1 MKISIK
7 NIFKDLVK
15 KLARTKLDELEVAW
29 GEMDARTKEKAFRQ
43 VNIDPNKTLGY
54 RTMSLKQMPMNV
66 VNKISAW
73 ICSEF
78 FAPGHAFYRHEP
90 RITRSAID
98 LDKCWNDMDSRL
110 RVKVLMAVD
119 VPLPEIAGY
128 TGIKLKNIPQPV
140 SNKIINWIKSEHLAI
155 TKKSFLTVDQAYEK
169 VKVLQRGRIL
179 SQESYDII
187 VNQLK
192 ETDIYPFTTKLVS
205 VGIRVASKQEDK
217 SKSMFKHFW
226 RNNE

>member
-90 RITRSAID
+90 RITRSA
-98 LDKCWNDMDSRL
+98 S
-110 RVKVLMAVD
+110 
-119 VPLPEIAGY
+119 
-128 TGIKLKNIPQPV
+128 
-140 SNKIINWIKSEHLAI
+140 
-155 TKKSFLTVDQAYEK
+155 LTVDQAYEK